1 VNRPLFISICLVL
14 TGLIYHHHGAG
25 DWLAPTTIPESLSS
39 VQITNELIASLQFT
53 AAMVIWALMPFPGTK
68 EKTK

>member
-1 VNRPLFISICLVL
+1 MNRPLFISICLVL

-25 DWLAPTTIPESLSS
+25 DWLAPTTIPES
-39 VQITNELIASLQFT
+39 
-53 AAMVIWALMPFPGTK
+53 WALMPFPGTK